1 MKNLAEFWISFQ
13 ESCHVENIT
22 MKSLNNRNMEKMGEN
37 ATDEECLKMEK
48 MRKMRKNEKII
59 CLASEPTPV

>member
-22 MKSLNNRNMEKMGEN
+22 MKSLNNGNMEKMGEN
-37 ATDEECLKMEK
+37 ATDGKCLKMEK
-48 MRKMRKNEKII
+48 MKKMEKDVGKF
-59 CLASEPTPV
+59 CLASDPTP